1 MSRGVLSAGSVTC
14 RQLLPVGTPLGSVLI
29 TGGNEGVRNALLVQG
44 CLQASAAG
52 MSVVLLHEGSR
63 ALEQALQ
70 AASAGL
76 RRLDIINAAYPCY
89 DPICRLSNTQ
99 AAMLLMRAVPAAYGV
114 GSQGFFYLQ
123 AMCHL
128 LQAKGVVP
136 HIRMLACAP
145 FAAMQTVIAQAE
157 SRGRITANEAT
168 AISAQLAAGE
178 SARSG
183 LERFFTQLVLESDLF
198 AHRQRLSQSVS
209 IAECAKAGSVLA
221 IDIGSLAKGTQT
233 SLIAAEI
240 ESCIMSGTPIRVMID
255 GFSLQAADRLQ
266 KLLKSASSSLVWT
279 ISTPDAAGMTG
290 GKAEELSYL
299 IMAAHKVVMFAH
311 GLYTCEMLSQDLGEY
326 DHIDVTQS
334 SGHNAGIGA
343 FGFTLGSG
351 RNTSTSLRR
360 ERTVKPEEI
369 AGLGDNGFILM
380 DNQKGILYKGE
391 LL

>member
-1 MSRGVLSAGSVTC
+1 M
-14 RQLLPVGTPLGSVLI
+14 
-29 TGGNEGVRNALLVQG
+29 
-44 CLQASAAG
+44 
-52 MSVVLLHEGSR
+52 
-63 ALEQALQ
+63 
-70 AASAGL
+70 
-76 RRLDIINAAYPCY
+76 
-89 DPICRLSNTQ
+89 
-99 AAMLLMRAVPAAYGV
+99 
-114 GSQGFFYLQ
+114 
-123 AMCHL
+123 
-128 LQAKGVVP
+128 
-136 HIRMLACAP
+136 
-145 FAAMQTVIAQAE
+145 
-157 SRGRITANEAT
+157 
-168 AISAQLAAGE
+168 
-178 SARSG
+178 
-183 LERFFTQLVLESDLF
+183 LESDLF

-233 SLIAAEI
+233 SL
-240 ESCIMSGTPIRVMID
+240 IRVMID